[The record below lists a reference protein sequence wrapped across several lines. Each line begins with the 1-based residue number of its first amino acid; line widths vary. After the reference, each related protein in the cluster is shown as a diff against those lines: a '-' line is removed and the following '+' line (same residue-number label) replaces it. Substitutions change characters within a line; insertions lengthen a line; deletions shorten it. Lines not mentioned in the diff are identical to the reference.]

1 MTQLISSI
9 LKTNHVISMRN
20 WSEAELLKSVAGRH
34 KLVILEK
41 QIDNK
46 ALN

>member
-1 MTQLISSI
+1 MIQLISSI

-20 WSEAELLKSVAGRH
+20 WSEAELLKSVAGRR

>member
-9 LKTNHVISMRN
+9 LKKPHVISMKS

-34 KLVILEK
+34 KVVILEK
-41 QIDNK
+41 HIDNK

>member
-9 LKTNHVISMRN
+9 LKTNHVISMRS

-34 KLVILEK
+34 KLFILEK